1 MSFLWRD
8 ISRQKS
14 TNIIFE
20 KWEIT
25 MEKSRTALAI
35 EKHKQ
40 GYNCCQA
47 VVCAYA
53 DLFGIA
59 EEDAFRMTEALGLG
73 MAGMMETCGAVSA
86 MLILTGLKNSDAK
99 LSAPSTKKESY
110 ALGKKLADAFREKNQ
125 STLCRELK
133 GEALRSCDGCILDAA
148 RIVEDVLFEE
158 IMEPY
163 NGEEF

>member
-1 MSFLWRD
+1 MEQ
-8 ISRQKS
+8 SR
-14 TNIIFE
+14 
-20 KWEIT
+20 
-25 MEKSRTALAI
+25 AGLAI

-53 DLFGIA
+53 DLFGVK

-86 MLILTGLKNSDAK
+86 MLILAGLKNSDAK

-110 ALGKKLADAFREKNQ
+110 ALGKMLADAFREKNQ
-125 STLCRELK
+125 SLICRELK
-133 GEALRSCDGCILDAA
+133 GVPLRSCDGCILDAA
-148 RIVEDVLFEE
+148 RIVEEVLFEG
-158 IMEPY
+158 MFEPY
-163 NGEEF
+163 TGEEF